1 MAGVKSVA
9 ATTMQEPWL
18 GLLCRHCDTR
28 LCNAASVLA
37 LLPRGH
43 EQLAQIAIIAHVRPH
58 IQADLE
64 SAIEYL
70 PRPRQW
76 SAHVNAAPLAPAN
89 SG

>member
-1 MAGVKSVA
+1 MAGMTSVA
-9 ATTMQEPWL
+9 ATTRQEPWL
-18 GLLCRHCDTR
+18 GLLCRHRDTR
-28 LCNAASVLA
+28 LCYAASELA
-37 LLPRGH
+37 LLPLGH

-76 SAHVNAAPLAPAN
+76 VFTALAPVAPAN
-89 SG
+89 TG

>member
-43 EQLAQIAIIAHVRPH
+43 EQLAQIAIIAQIGRTSKQ
-58 IQADLE
+58 I
-64 SAIEYL
+64 
-70 PRPRQW
+70 
-76 SAHVNAAPLAPAN
+76 
-89 SG
+89 